1 LQGLYLPPLPLPRV
15 DEPSEI
21 GRVGVRG
28 RLRDGELRSN
38 SPVGDERG
46 GGDGEQS
53 RFRVAAEGC
62 EYDFFILPRLR
73 FLRPTEKQH
82 KIFGT
87 QESMGSGARILSLF
101 LATIEVD
108 LVGRWI

>member
-53 RFRVAAEGC
+53 RFRAAAEGC